1 MVRKLLHLKLR
12 EIKLMLGR
20 IAAFCILFSLL
31 QVTQL
36 YAQSIVTGKITSSDD
51 GATLPGVNV
60 VIKGTSTGTTSGADG
75 TYRIDAGSDAT
86 LVFSFVGYATTEVA
100 VGQKTTIDIVLQT
113 DITGLEEVVVIG
125 YGSVKKTDLTGAVS
139 LVDPKEL
146 TKVNTN
152 NVTQML
158 QGRVAGVAI
167 KSDGQPGASPKVTIR
182 GVSTFGTGGTD
193 SEPLYVVDGLPLG
206 GTTASTGDRAQP
218 SGTFNP
224 IRDINP
230 NDIESIQVLKDA
242 SAGAIYGVRAANGVV
257 IITTKKGRLNQPL
270 KVDLNAYY
278 GIQEV
283 GKKIPVTQR
292 ENYQMINRE
301 TFINGGVPQL
311 IPPGND
317 PSSPLYIDEY

>member
-12 EIKLMLGR
+12 EIKLVLGR
-20 IAAFCILFSLL
+20 IAAFGILFSLL

-36 YAQSIVTGKITSSDD
+36 NAQSIVTGKITSSDD

-60 VIKGTSTGTTSGADG
+60 VIKGTTTGTTSGADG

-86 LVFSFVGYATTEVA
+86 LVFSFVGYATSEVA
-100 VGQKTTIDIVLQT
+100 VGQRTTIDVVLQT

-167 KSDGQPGASPKVTIR
+167 NSDGQPGASPKVTIR
-182 GVSTFGTGGTD
+182 GTSTFGTGGTD

-230 NDIESIQVLKDA
+230 K
-242 SAGAIYGVRAANGVV
+242 
-257 IITTKKGRLNQPL
+257 
-270 KVDLNAYY
+270 
-278 GIQEV
+278 
-283 GKKIPVTQR
+283 
-292 ENYQMINRE
+292 
-301 TFINGGVPQL
+301 
-311 IPPGND
+311 
-317 PSSPLYIDEY
+317 

>member
-12 EIKLMLGR
+12 EIKLVLRR
-20 IAAFCILFSLL
+20 IAAFGILFSLL

-36 YAQSIVTGKITSSDD
+36 NAQSIVTGKITSSDD

-75 TYRIDAGSDAT
+75 TYRIDAASDAT
-86 LVFSFVGYATTEVA
+86 LVFSFVGYATSEVA
-100 VGQKTTIDIVLQT
+100 VGQRTTIDVVLQT
-113 DITGLEEVVVIG
+113 DVTGLEEVVVIG

-158 QGRVAGVAI
+158 QGRVAGVADQQRWATWSI
-167 KSDGQPGASPKVTIR
+167 PEGYDTRCFHIWNWRNRFRASIC
-182 GVSTFGTGGTD
+182 GGWIAAWRYD
-193 SEPLYVVDGLPLG
+193 
-206 GTTASTGDRAQP
+206 ASTGDRAQP

-278 GIQEV
+278 GVQKL
-283 GKKIPVTQR
+283 GKKFR
-292 ENYQMINRE
+292 
-301 TFINGGVPQL
+301 
-311 IPPGND
+311 
-317 PSSPLYIDEY
+317 

>member
-1 MVRKLLHLKLR
+1 M
-12 EIKLMLGR
+12 
-20 IAAFCILFSLL
+20 
-31 QVTQL
+31 
-36 YAQSIVTGKITSSDD
+36 
-51 GATLPGVNV
+51 
-60 VIKGTSTGTTSGADG
+60 
-75 TYRIDAGSDAT
+75 
-86 LVFSFVGYATTEVA
+86 
-100 VGQKTTIDIVLQT
+100 
-113 DITGLEEVVVIG
+113 
-125 YGSVKKTDLTGAVS
+125 
-139 LVDPKEL
+139 
-146 TKVNTN
+146 
-152 NVTQML
+152 
-158 QGRVAGVAI
+158 
-167 KSDGQPGASPKVTIR
+167 
-182 GVSTFGTGGTD
+182 
-193 SEPLYVVDGLPLG
+193 VDGLPLG

-278 GIQEV
+278 GVQNV

-317 PSSPLYIDEY
+317 PNSPLYIDDIDTDWQEEGLKDGSIQNVNVGFSGGGNNTTYFASLDYFKNEGTLVGNGPDYERYSIKVNTDTKKGVFRFGQNLYVTQSDETSGLRVSGIPGANPPFINDLIWAAPTIPGIRSQ